1 MNPAQTKRAET
12 CALRVNPQLTDH
24 DHYLDWKDHT
34 REEVLRVLEVTRL
47 LKEAHRQGV
56 RPQILSGKVLGMMF
70 FESSLRT
77 RVSFEAAMAQ
87 LGGHAEFLTPKTMHV
102 GDGNESMR
110 DTAEVLSRMCDA
122 ILIRAEDDAVTREFA
137 KFSYC
142 PVIDGGGMSYHPSQ
156 VIADV
161 FTMQEHLPGVPFEDM
176 TVMFMGDNNNDSQFA
191 CVPVQRSLM
200 NICAILGMRY
210 IACSPESLQP
220 TAEDVATFERLAELN
235 GSGAQLVVTDDPDEH
250 IAEADFLVGEVFTF
264 KGMAEHTGLS
274 DEELRAVRWD
284 VLYPKYQINAELV
297 AKAKPTVGVMHCMP
311 GNRDE
316 EITTEVWDG
325 PHSLLFEEA
334 ENRLHAQKG
343 ICACVMYDGEPPAPL
358 VAYHTGRVE
367 AALAETL
374 AY

>member
-1 MNPAQTKRAET
+1 MIYTTKR
-12 CALRVNPQLTDH
+12 VDPKLTINDH
-24 DHYLDWKDHT
+24 VLDWRWRT
-34 REEVLRVLEVTRL
+34 RDEVLKVLEMTRI
-47 LKEAHRQGV
+47 LKDAYRQGV
-56 RPQILSGKVLGMMF
+56 QRVPLLEGKVLGMMF

-77 RVSFEAAMAQ
+77 RVSFEAAMSQ

-137 KFSYC
+137 KFSFC
-142 PVIDGGGMSYHPSQ
+142 PVIDGGGMVYHPSQ

-161 FTMQEHLPGVPFEDM
+161 FTMSEHLPGVPFTDM
-176 TVMFMGDNNNDSQFA
+176 TVQFMGDNNRDSVFA

-200 NICAILGMRY
+200 NICAMLGIDY
-210 IACSPESLQP
+210 VACSPKSLQP
-220 TAEDVATFERLAELN
+220 CQDDIKTFHELAEKYDT
-235 GSGAQLVVTDDPDEH
+235 GSHLYVTDDPDEH
-250 IAEADFLVGEVFTF
+250 LADVDFLVGEVFTF

-274 DEELRAVRWD
+274 DEELKAQRWD
-284 VLYPKYQINAELV
+284 ILYPKYQINQQLIDR
-297 AKAKPTVGVMHCMP
+297 AKPNVGVMHCMP

-316 EITTEVWDG
+316 EITSEVWDG
-325 PHSLLFEEA
+325 PNSLLFEEA

-343 ICACVMYDGEPPAPL
+343 ICAWLMYDPEPSQAL
-358 VAYHTGRVE
+358 QDFHLGRAE
-367 AALAETL
+367 AALRETM

>member
-1 MNPAQTKRAET
+1 MIDTTKRI
-12 CALRVNPQLTDH
+12 NPCLTNADH
-24 DHYLDWKDHT
+24 VLDWKDRT
-34 REEVLRVLEVTRL
+34 REEVLKVLEVTKL
-47 LKEAHRQGV
+47 LKDAHRQGV
-56 RPQILSGKVLGMMF
+56 QVPLLRGKVLGMLF

-102 GDGNESMR
+102 GQGNESMR

-122 ILIRAEDDAVTREFA
+122 ILIRAEDDAVLHEFA
-137 KFSYC
+137 KFSFC

-161 FTMQEHLPGVPFEDM
+161 FTMMEHLPGVPFSEM
-176 TVMFMGDNNNDSQFA
+176 TVMFMGDNNNDSEFA

-200 NICAILGMRY
+200 NICAILGMTY
-210 IACSPESLQP
+210 IACSPKELQP
-220 TAEDVATFERLAELN
+220 TREDRDTFARLAAEN
-235 GSGAQLVVTDDPDEH
+235 ESGAKLIVTDDPDAY
-250 IAEADFLVGEVFTF
+250 IAQADFLVGEVFTF

-274 DEELRAVRWD
+274 DQELRDLRMGL
-284 VLYPKYQINAELV
+284 LYPKYQINAELV
-297 AKAKPTVGVMHCMP
+297 AKGKPNVGVMHCMP

-316 EITTEVWDG
+316 EITSEVWDG

-343 ICACVMYDGEPPAPL
+343 ICAWLMYSDEPDAAL
-358 VAYHTGRVE
+358 AAYHRGRVE
-367 AALAETL
+367 SALKMTR